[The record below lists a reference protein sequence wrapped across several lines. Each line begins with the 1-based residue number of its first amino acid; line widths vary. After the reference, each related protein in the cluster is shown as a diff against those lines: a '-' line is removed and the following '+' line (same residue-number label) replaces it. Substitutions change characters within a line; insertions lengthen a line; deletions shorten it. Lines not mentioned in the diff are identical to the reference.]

1 MLPSFL
7 STRVNV
13 SVKVCISIGFM
24 WNTFPHVV
32 WFVLVTKL
40 KQANTHAKDK
50 QKKLGCK
57 TLLWTMSFIKT
68 TSMLNLR
75 HYKSFWWVYVFSAV
89 SHQSLRNS
97 VILYFPL
104 ETEWDQIVFWSMQMK
119 SAPCKVKQSE
129 AEEVNSASCYQRAW
143 PFGYCWYDV
152 YAWGEQVS
160 KAVAKSL

>member
-1 MLPSFL
+1 
-7 STRVNV
+7 
-13 SVKVCISIGFM
+13 M

-129 AEEVNSASCYQRAW
+129 AEEVQFRLMLSACLALWLLLIWCVCMRGAGIKSC
-143 PFGYCWYDV
+143 
-152 YAWGEQVS
+152 GEIPVN
-160 KAVAKSL
+160 VLG